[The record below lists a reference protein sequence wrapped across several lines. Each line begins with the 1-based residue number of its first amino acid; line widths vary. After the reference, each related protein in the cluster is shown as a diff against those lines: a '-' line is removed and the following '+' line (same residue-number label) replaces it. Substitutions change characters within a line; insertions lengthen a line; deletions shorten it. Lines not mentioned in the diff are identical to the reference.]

1 MASWKERLRKPPSDE
16 TRLVHLGRDPQGQHG
31 FVNPPI
37 QRGSTVL
44 FPNVD
49 ALLSYDSEYTYGRR
63 GTPTTKALCEAITE
77 LEGGH
82 ESWLAPSGL
91 AAVTMVMSAFLEAGD
106 EVLITDNV
114 YGPARRVASRLF
126 AKYGVTVRF
135 FDPATGGG
143 IASLFTDKTKLV
155 MAESPGSQTFE
166 MSDLP
171 AIAAVC
177 RERNIWLSFD
187 NTWATALYYKPLEH
201 GADVVIQAATKYITG
216 HADTMMGIATAN
228 ERAAPFVRRAYEDLG
243 VCSAPEDAFLALRGL
258 RSMAVRLARHGVS
271 ALEIA
276 RWLEAR
282 PEVERVLHP
291 AMPSCPGHEI
301 WKRNYKGSTGLFS
314 IVLKPCPDQAVAAM
328 LDGMALFGMGY
339 SWGGYES
346 LMVPFDPRPLRTATQ
361 WPYPGPALRLH
372 IGLDDP
378 EDLKADLEAGF
389 ERLNHAS

>member
-1 MASWKERLRKPPSDE
+1 MASWKERLRKTPSDE
-16 TRLVHLGRDPQGQHG
+16 TRLVHLGRDPQAQHG

-44 FPNVD
+44 FPTVEE
-49 ALLSYDSEYTYGRR
+49 LLAYDSEYTYGRR
-63 GTPTTKALCEAITE
+63 GTPTTKALCEAMTE
-77 LEGGH
+77 LEGGR

-114 YGPARRVASRLF
+114 YGPARRVAGRLF
-126 AKYGVTVRF
+126 RKYGVTARF
-135 FDPATGGG
+135 FDPAIGGG
-143 IASLFTDKTKLV
+143 IAALFTDKTRLV

-171 AIAAVC
+171 AIASAC
-177 RERNIWLSFD
+177 KERNIWLSFD
-187 NTWATALYYKPLEH
+187 NTWATALYFKPLAH
-201 GADVVIQAATKYITG
+201 GADVVIQAATKYVTG
-216 HADTMMGIATAN
+216 HADTMMGVVTAS
-228 ERAAPFVRRAYEDLG
+228 ERAVPFVRRAYEDLG
-243 VCSAPEDAFLALRGL
+243 MCSAPEDAFLGLRGL
-258 RSMAVRLARHGVS
+258 RSMAVRLARHGAS

-276 RWLEAR
+276 EWLGAR

-291 AMPSCPGHEI
+291 ALPSCPGHEI
-301 WKRNYKGSTGLFS
+301 WKRDYKGSTGLFS
-314 IVLKPCPDQAVAAM
+314 IVLKPCTEKALAAM

-346 LMVPFDPRPLRTATQ
+346 LMVPFDPRPQRTATR
-361 WPYPGPALRLH
+361 WPYAGPALRLH

-389 ERLNHAS
+389 ERLAAAS